1 MRILTYINRQTL
13 EKTTSL
19 EAARNEW
26 GNNFETVLID
36 NNKTA
41 DAERDRVTRA
51 RARVEALRAK
61 KNK

>member
-1 MRILTYINRQTL
+1 MRTVTYINRQKL

-19 EAARNEW
+19 EVARNEW
-26 GNNFETVLID
+26 GNNFETVLVD
-36 NNKTA
+36 NNET
-41 DAERDRVTRA
+41 AERGRVT